1 VIKFEDVVPGA
12 IFEIN
17 YDPVREITERAYCLQ
32 FKILPTTDIHQH
44 RNGQIEVHGT
54 LVVHDP
60 NGWNRTNVNHTL
72 GKCDKLIFSPKN
84 ASNDL
89 LIGCLK
95 TSHDFQ

>member
-17 YDPVREITERAYCLQ
+17 YDRDREITERAYGLQ
-32 FKILPTTDIHQH
+32 FKILLDTNIREDDEGDIH
-44 RNGQIEVHGT
+44 VADT
-54 LVVHDP
+54 LVVADP
-60 NGWNRTNVNHTL
+60 NGWNRSNVNHRI